1 MRFSL
6 ILATINRTAELEI
19 FLNSLKLQTFRDFE
33 LIVVDQ
39 NSDYRLAPI
48 LENYAGVFPIN
59 NLRSEKGLSRARN
72 KAIMAAGGAILS
84 FPHDDCWYSPNL
96 LGEINCFF
104 HDNLGVDRLTRNCRV
119 SNGRPSLNRS

>member
-72 KAIMAAGGAILS
+72 KAIMAAGGGNLA
-84 FPHDDCWYSPNL
+84 FPDEDLLYSPNL
-96 LGEINCFF
+96 FEGINSLFY
-104 HDNLGVDRLTRNCRV
+104 DKSGIDGVTWKTPGPKR
-119 SNGRPSLNRS
+119 

>member
-72 KAIMAAGGAILS
+72 KAIMAAGVENLAVTKA
-84 FPHDDCWYSPNL
+84 DCWAPPKL
-96 LGEINCFF
+96 F
-104 HDNLGVDRLTRNCRV
+104 
-119 SNGRPSLNRS
+119 NGIHSTFNA